1 MLQKLVRY
9 CKYHQRKILLP
20 PARCVII
27 IENAIKYEMLG
38 TITTDSP
45 LLDDWANNCP
55 LVRVEHSRSEILI
68 KTQKESIMDV
78 LIILLTP
85 APIID
90 PFGSHPY
97 P

>member
-68 KTQKESIMDV
+68 KTQKEFIMDD

-85 APIID
+85 API
-90 PFGSHPY
+90 
-97 P
+97 